1 MRNTENSHRKT
12 RIVLTIA
19 LSVLALAWIA
29 LRSEAQSPT
38 DSTRPTAPLPGSSV
52 SSAGKPTLPS
62 YSFDSREWA
71 EYYPGVRDSSNSI
84 PRGTASDRKTNSN
97 PFSSSD
103 VSPISGLDGKA
114 DGDLSGALRVASL
127 PPSSREEAK
136 LRPGLDLS
144 PSYTKHLKYHDVCGV
159 VVVQADFPL
168 TEIGAILLEIE
179 QLQRDLNLYMGVP
192 APKEKIELCLFKDE
206 KSYTKFLKDYFPKAP
221 RDRRA
226 LYIKLNR
233 EPGTLLVQRTRDFEI
248 DLRHEM
254 THAIV
259 HASIPVVPIWLDE
272 GLAKYFELTSL
283 ERSANNPYLK
293 TVRRNVRFGAYPT
306 LHRLERLKDI
316 GDMGGREYRDS
327 WAWVHFLIH
336 HSPDTHRL
344 LAGYLKLLATLPQ
357 ENSSDD
363 SSRQETVDIPP
374 LSLYLEDMMKN
385 PREKFREHFSNWAV
399 EE

>member
-1 MRNTENSHRKT
+1 M
-12 RIVLTIA
+12 
-19 LSVLALAWIA
+19 LSVLALVWIG
-29 LRSEAQSPT
+29 LRSEAQSPP
-38 DSTRPTAPLPGSSV
+38 DSARSPAPLPGQSASSGV
-52 SSAGKPTLPS
+52 KPTLPS

-71 EYYPGVRDSSNSI
+71 EYYPGSRE
-84 PRGTASDRKTNSN
+84 TAPHEKENPH

-103 VSPISGLDGKA
+103 LSPVAGMGRKA
-114 DGDLSGALRVASL
+114 GEDLSGALRVASVPRTPWEESTPL
-127 PPSSREEAK
+127 PAI
-136 LRPGLDLS
+136 DLS

-192 APKEKIELCLFKDE
+192 APREKIELCLFKDE
-206 KSYTKFLKDYFPKAP
+206 KSYLKFLKDYFPKAP

-233 EPGTLLVQRTRDFEI
+233 EPGTLLVQRTGDFEI

-272 GLAKYFELTSL
+272 GLAKYFELPCG
-283 ERSANNPYLK
+283 ERSANSPYLK

-327 WAWVHFLIH
+327 WSWVHFMIH
-336 HSPDTHRL
+336 DSPDTHRL

-357 ENSSDD
+357 DGVPND
-363 SSRQETVDIPP
+363 SAKQDTVDIPP
-374 LSLYLEDMMKN
+374 LSLYLEDIMKN
-385 PREKFREHFSNWAV
+385 PRGKFREHFSSWAV